1 MEVLIYTVMA
11 ALAMGT
17 IYYLFMEKD
26 DDV

>member
-11 ALAMGT
+11 ALAIGA

>member
-1 MEVLIYTVMA
+1 MEVIVYTIMA
-11 ALAMGT
+11 AFAMGT

>member
-11 ALAMGT
+11 ALAIGA
-17 IYYLFMEKD
+17 IYYLFMENN

>member
-11 ALAMGT
+11 ALAIGA
-17 IYYLFMEKD
+17 IYYLFMEND

>member
-11 ALAMGT
+11 ALAIGT
-17 IYYLFMEKD
+17 IYYLFMENE